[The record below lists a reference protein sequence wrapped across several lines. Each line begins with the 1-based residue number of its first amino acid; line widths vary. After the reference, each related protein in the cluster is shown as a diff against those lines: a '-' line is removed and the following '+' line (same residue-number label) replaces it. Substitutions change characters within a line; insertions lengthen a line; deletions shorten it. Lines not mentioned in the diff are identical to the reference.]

1 MTIQVPTRIRPRARN
16 PEGERALEAAGV
28 HPLLAR
34 LLAARG
40 CNAPPAERA
49 IELLPPAALLDIDI
63 AARRIADAIE
73 RGERIVIVADYD
85 CDGATACAL
94 GVRGLRALGANVAY
108 LVPNRFTTGYGLTP
122 AVVDLA
128 RDLEPRLLVTVDNGI
143 ASIDGVAHARAA
155 GIDVVITDHHL
166 PGAQLPMALAIVN
179 PNQPGCRFPSKDL
192 AGVGVM
198 FYVLMATRA
207 ELRARGRYAQTPQPR
222 LDALLDLVALG
233 TVADLVR
240 LDANNRLLVHLGLER
255 IRNGQTSPGILA
267 LARVAGREPRAL
279 TTADLGFALAPRIN
293 AAGRLADMRIGIE
306 CLLADDA
313 TRAFF
318 LAEQLDRIN
327 AERRNVQD
335 DMNERAA
342 ALVLDRYDPAR
353 QRAIVAFDPSFHA
366 GVTGLVASR
375 LREAHHRPTIVFAPT
390 TEGML
395 SGSGRSI
402 PGFHL
407 RDAID
412 LVTKRAPALV
422 QRFGGH
428 AMAAGLTIR
437 AEDLPEFERHF
448 EAVATALIGA
458 DALERVLDVDG
469 PLEVGYIQPQIAQ
482 LLDAQIWGQAFAPPV
497 FYDTWDVLNQRVVRD
512 KHVRATLVKDG
523 RHFEA
528 WAFNCA
534 KALPARAAMAFRLVL
549 NDYNGSVTARLIIE
563 NVQDA

>member
-1 MTIQVPTRIRPRARN
+1 MTQVPTRIRVRARQ
-16 PEGERALEAAGV
+16 PQGERALEAAGV

-40 CNAPPAERA
+40 NTEPPPERA
-49 IELLPPAALLDIDI
+49 SELLPPISLLDIDV

-73 RGERIVIVADYD
+73 RQEHIVIVADYD

-94 GVRGLRALGANVAY
+94 GVRGLRALGASVDY

-128 RDLEPRLLVTVDNGI
+128 QALAPRLLVTVDNGI

-207 ELRARGRYAQTPQPR
+207 ELRERGRYAHAPQPR

-240 LDANNRLLVHLGLER
+240 LDANNRLLVRLGLDR
-255 IRNGQTSPGILA
+255 IRNGQTTPGILA
-267 LARVAGREPRAL
+267 LARVAGREPRTL
-279 TTADLGFALAPRIN
+279 TTSDLGYALAPRIN

-342 ALVLDRYDPAR
+342 ALVLDRYDPSR
-353 QRAIVAFDPSFHA
+353 QRSIVTFDPSFHA

-412 LVTKRAPALV
+412 LVTKRAPTLV

-448 EAVATALIGA
+448 EAVATALIGD

-482 LLDAQIWGQAFAPPV
+482 LLDAQIWGQAFGPPV
-497 FYDTWDVLNQRVVRD
+497 FYDTWDVVSQRVMRD
-512 KHVRATLVKDG
+512 KHVRATLAKDG
-523 RHFEA
+523 RRVEA
-528 WAFNCA
+528 WAFNYA
-534 KALPARAAMAFRLVL
+534 QALPTRAAIAFRLAL
-549 NDYNGSVTARLIIE
+549 NEYNGAVTARLVIDRVI
-563 NVQDA
+563 DA

>member
-1 MTIQVPTRIRPRARN
+1 MTQVPTRIRVRARN
-16 PEGERALEAAGV
+16 PQGERALEGAGV

-40 CNAPPAERA
+40 CQAPPAERA
-49 IELLPPAALLDIDI
+49 SELLPPTTLLDIDV
-63 AARRIADAIE
+63 AAKRIADAIE
-73 RGERIVIVADYD
+73 REERIVIVADYD
-85 CDGATACAL
+85 CDGATAGAL
-94 GVRGLRALGANVAY
+94 GVRGLRALGAQVDY

-128 RDLEPRLLVTVDNGI
+128 RALEPRLLVTVDNGI

-207 ELRARGRYAQTPQPR
+207 ELRERGRYAQAPQPR
-222 LDALLDLVALG
+222 LDTLLDLVALG

-240 LDANNRLLVHLGLER
+240 LDANNRLLVQLGLDR

-267 LARVAGREPRAL
+267 LARVAGREARTL
-279 TTADLGFALAPRIN
+279 TTGDLGYALAPRIN

-306 CLLADDA
+306 CLLTDDA

-342 ALVLDRYDPAR
+342 ALVLDRYDPAH
-353 QRAIVAFDPSFHA
+353 QRSIVAFDPGFHA

-375 LREAHHRPTIVFAPT
+375 LREAHHRPAIVFAPT

-497 FYDTWDVLNQRVVRD
+497 FYDTWDVVNQRVMRD
-512 KHVRATLVKDG
+512 KHVRATLEKDG
-523 RHFEA
+523 RRVEA
-528 WAFNCA
+528 WAFNYA
-534 KALPARAAMAFRLVL
+534 EPLPARAALAFRLAL
-549 NDYNGSVTARLIIE
+549 NEYNGAITARLVIE
-563 NVQDA
+563 RVLDA

>member
-1 MTIQVPTRIRPRARN
+1 MNVPTRIRARVRR
-16 PEGERALEAAGV
+16 PDAERSLADAGV

-40 CNAPPAERA
+40 TDRPPAEDA
-49 IELLPPAALLDIDI
+49 GALLAPDGLLDIDV
-63 AARRIADAIE
+63 AANRIADAID
-73 RGERIVIVADYD
+73 RRQRIVIVADYD
-85 CDGATACAL
+85 CDGATACAT
-94 GVRGLRALGANVAY
+94 GVRGLRALGATVDY

-128 RDLEPRLLVTVDNGI
+128 VPLAPDLLVTVDNGI

-155 GIDVVITDHHL
+155 GIDVVVTDHHL
-166 PGAQLPMALAIVN
+166 PGAQLPMAQAIVN
-179 PNQPGCRFPSKDL
+179 PNQPGCRFASKDL

-198 FYVLMATRA
+198 FYVLLATRA
-207 ELRARGRYAQTPQPR
+207 ELRRRGRYAQTPQPR
-222 LDALLDLVALG
+222 LDTLLDLVALG

-240 LDANNRLLVHLGLER
+240 LDANNRLLVRLGLAR
-255 IRNGQTSPGILA
+255 IRAGQTSAGLIA
-267 LARVAGREPRAL
+267 LARVAGREPRTL
-279 TTADLGFALAPRIN
+279 TTNDLGYALAPRVN
-293 AAGRLADMRIGIE
+293 AAGRLADMRLGIE
-306 CLLADDA
+306 CLLADDP

-327 AERRNVQD
+327 AERRSVQD

-342 ALVLDRYDPAR
+342 QIVLDAYDA
-353 QRAIVAFDPSFHA
+353 ANHKSIVAFDPGFHA

-390 TEGML
+390 SEGLL

-422 QRFGGH
+422 LRFGGH

-437 AEDLPEFERHF
+437 ADDLAEFERLF
-448 EAVATALIGA
+448 EEVACAGLTD

-482 LLDAQIWGQAFAPPV
+482 LLDAEIWGQAFAPPV
-497 FYDTWDVLNQRVVRD
+497 FFDTWEVVGQRVLRD
-512 KHVRATLVKDG
+512 KHVRATLLKDG
-523 RHFEA
+523 RRIEA
-528 WAFNCA
+528 MAFNYT
-534 KALPARAAMAFRLVL
+534 KPLPARCPLAFRLAL
-549 NDYNGSVTARLIIE
+549 NDYNGEVSARLIIE
-563 NVQDA
+563 RVIDA